1 MQLIRLSRRK
11 KRSYLEKIKEIIL
24 GKKAEFRYSKNEIFN
39 LYASNVYMGNVVGLE
54 AASWRYYG
62 RAPHLLSWV
71 ETATLAVLPNA
82 PSLIYP
88 GKNQNRLL
96 EKRNRLL
103 KKIMLKGFID
113 QEEYD
118 LSIIEPLP
126 QKPHKTTSKKQLFL
140 TICY

>member
-1 MQLIRLSRRK
+1 MVTIIYYHGQKQLR
-11 KRSYLEKIKEIIL
+11 
-24 GKKAEFRYSKNEIFN
+24 
-39 LYASNVYMGNVVGLE
+39 
-54 AASWRYYG
+54 W
-62 RAPHLLSWV
+62 
-71 ETATLAVLPNA
+71 VLPS

-126 QKPHKTTSKKQLFL
+126 QNLINYLKKQIIF